1 MLIKVELKKR
11 YVRVEKAANG
21 RYGSAAHPE
30 GRTETAFGSV
40 DDAWNADHT
49 RPSEVSSIRA

>member
-1 MLIKVELKKR
+1 MLIKAELKKR
-11 YVRVEKAANG
+11 YVRVEKGANG
-21 RYGSAAHPE
+21 RYGSAAHPD

-40 DDAWNADHT
+40 DDADHT